1 MYSFTDSS
9 RTHNQ
14 WYIDAKPYDR
24 KKGGEIVIS
33 KAQNDY
39 APTRVI

>member
-14 WYIDAKPYDR
+14 WYIDAKSYNSEKR
-24 KKGGEIVIS
+24 GGIVIS